1 MMANLSI
8 TSLKYCKDSK
18 ALIEYSNYVN
28 DIYRSIE
35 EYNTNRKHKIL
46 IVLDDM
52 IANMISNEKLNSAVT
67 KLFVRGRKLNMSL
80 VFITQSYFAVPK
92 NIRLSSTHFFIMKI
106 PNKRKLQQNAF
117 NHSSNIDIPGLMN
130 LNKMLEKKQ
139 TKIKMSKNLFWMKQ
153 KGKK

>member
-18 ALIEYSNYVN
+18 AFIEYSNYVN
-28 DIYRSIE
+28 DIHKSIE

-52 IANMISNEKLNSAVT
+52 IANKISNEKLNSAVT
-67 KLFVRGRKLNMSL
+67 KLFIRGRKLNMSL
-80 VFITQSYFAVPK
+80 VFVTQSYFAVPK

-106 PNKRKLQQNAF
+106 PNKRKLQQNEF

-139 TKIKMSKNLFWMKQ
+139 TKIKMSKNLF
-153 KGKK
+153 